1 MSELE
6 SNNAQSTGDA
16 DVPVAMRKVHRELQR
31 WRSQRKGRERIP
43 EALWTAAGELARE
56 HGVNQVSQVLHL
68 EFNHLK
74 RAAGAGGPNDRK
86 RATPAFVELMAPQTS
101 AERECVLEL
110 EGRRGKLRIE
120 LKGMAA
126 AELTDISRSLWEM
139 LA

>member
-6 SNNAQSTGDA
+6 ASNAQGDA
-16 DVPVAMRKVHRELQR
+16 DVPVAMRKVYRDLQR

-74 RAAGAGGPNDRK
+74 RVAEAGEANGRK
-86 RATPAFVELMAPQTS
+86 AATPAFVELITPQTS
-101 AERECVLEL
+101 AERECVFQL
-110 EGRRGKLRIE
+110 EGRRGKLWIE
-120 LKGMAA
+120 LKGMTT
-126 AELTDISRSLWEM
+126 AELADISRSLWEM

>member
-6 SNNAQSTGDA
+6 SGNAQDEA
-16 DVPVAMRKVHRELQR
+16 DVPVAMRKVYRELQR

-43 EALWTAAGELARE
+43 EALWRAAGELARE

-74 RAAGAGGPNDRK
+74 RVAEAGGANGRK
-86 RATPAFVELMAPQTS
+86 GATPAFVELIAPQTS
-101 AERECVLEL
+101 VQRECVLEL

-120 LKGMAA
+120 LKGMAT
-126 AELTDISRSLWEM
+126 AELADIGRSLWEM

>member
-1 MSELE
+1 MPELG
-6 SNNAQSTGDA
+6 SSSGQNRGDA
-16 DVPVAMRKVHRELQR
+16 DVPVAMRKVYRDLQR
-31 WRSQRKGRERIP
+31 WRSERKGRERIP

-74 RAAGAGGPNDRK
+74 RVAEAGAPNGRK
-86 RATPAFVELMAPQTS
+86 GAMPAFVEVLAPPTS
-101 AERECVLEL
+101 AERECVVQL

-126 AELTDISRSLWEM
+126 AELADINRSLWEM